1 MLHRGQRKATRRFV
15 AMGTTMMDFKEF
27 ICAFPWNG
35 RGVVTLLLEHHNSN
49 NEVSTLFAK

>member
-35 RGVVTLLLEHHNSN
+35 RSVVSLLLEHHNSN
-49 NEVSTLFAK
+49 NEVSALFAK